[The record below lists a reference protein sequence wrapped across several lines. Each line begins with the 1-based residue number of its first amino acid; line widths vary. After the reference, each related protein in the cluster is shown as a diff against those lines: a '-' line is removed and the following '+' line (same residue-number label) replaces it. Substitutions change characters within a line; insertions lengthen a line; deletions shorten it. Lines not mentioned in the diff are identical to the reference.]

1 MTIWV
6 SRILTSSD
14 NKRTKFGLIFSIHQK
29 SSHKLI
35 CNIGCSSLLVFW
47 VLSSCMYDKKCNMY
61 SVQFDLCTVHNLF
74 FDYHDCISLSNC

>member
-6 SRILTSSD
+6 SKILISSD

-35 CNIGCSSLLVFW
+35 CNIGSSPLLVFW
-47 VLSSCMYDKKCNMY
+47 VLSSCMYDTKCNMY
-61 SVQFDLCTVHNLF
+61 SVQFDLCTVQIRFLT
-74 FDYHDCISLSNC
+74 IMIV